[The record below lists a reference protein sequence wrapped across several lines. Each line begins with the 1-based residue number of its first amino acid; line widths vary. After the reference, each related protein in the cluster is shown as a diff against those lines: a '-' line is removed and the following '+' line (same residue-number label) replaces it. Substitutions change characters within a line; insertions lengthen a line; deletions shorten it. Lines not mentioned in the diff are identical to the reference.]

1 MRGLS
6 ILPSLKPLRQKS
18 LVIGISVSVHVI
30 WLVWSEPP
38 PSLQLVAQ
46 QSEARQFTL
55 PCKGVLYRSAMR
67 LLSRFKYVSEG
78 ICILRKVHQTFFVIL
93 FRPLVKKNEC
103 FTVRLTVSVDLPPYG
118 QLFVNF
124 LGVILTWYYNYMCS
138 ETDFTQEKINFH
150 ATTENPNSSSYCCSS
165 HSGWI
170 FLK

>member
-6 ILPSLKPLRQKS
+6 NSLLPRLKPLRRKS
-18 LVIGISVSVHVI
+18 LMIGISVSVHVI

-78 ICILRKVHQTFFVIL
+78 ICILRKVHQTFFLLFCSGDSSKKRIL
-93 FRPLVKKNEC
+93 NGQADRK
-103 FTVRLTVSVDLPPYG
+103 RWPPPPPAPCG

-124 LGVILTWYYNYMCS
+124 WVYFWPDIMIIGIL
-138 ETDFTQEKINFH
+138 ERILLEKK
-150 ATTENPNSSSYCCSS
+150 S
-165 HSGWI
+165 I
-170 FLK
+170 FIHLLKSPIPSLAAEKG

>member
-6 ILPSLKPLRQKS
+6 ILPSLKPLRRKS
-18 LVIGISVSVHVI
+18 LMIGISVSVHVI

-78 ICILRKVHQTFFVIL
+78 ICILRKVHQTFFCYS
-93 FRPLVKKNEC
+93 VKATRQKNKY
-103 FTVRLTVSVDLPPYG
+103 FTVRLTVSVDLPPCG

-124 LGVILTWYYNYMCS
+124 WVYFWPDIMIIGIL
-138 ETDFTQEKINFH
+138 ERILLEKK
-150 ATTENPNSSSYCCSS
+150 S
-165 HSGWI
+165 I
-170 FLK
+170 FIHLLKSPIPSLAAEKG